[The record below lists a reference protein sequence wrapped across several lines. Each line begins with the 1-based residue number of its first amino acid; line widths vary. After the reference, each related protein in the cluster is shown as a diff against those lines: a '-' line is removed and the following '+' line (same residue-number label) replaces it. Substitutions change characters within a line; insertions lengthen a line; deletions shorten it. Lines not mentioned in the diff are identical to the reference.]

1 MKKLVLI
8 VSVCFL
14 VGLLFNLGC
23 EKKSEEEKPGEGL
36 TQQVEKTAKEAQ
48 KTVEEAQKTA
58 EEAKKKAEENK

>member
-8 VSVCFL
+8 VGVCFL

-23 EKKSEEEKPGEGL
+23 EKKPEEEKTGEGL
-36 TQQVEKTAKEAQ
+36 TKQVEKTTEEAQ

-58 EEAKKKAEENK
+58 EEVKKKAEENK